1 VTAIDLDRRSPRG
14 GLLPRFVVFGLAV
27 VVVVSALSLR
37 LFQLQVANG
46 GYYATLAD
54 DNRVLLQ
61 ALPSSRGLIYD
72 RNGLA
77 LVRNVPSFTVKI
89 RPADLPF
96 SKRDEVVGRLS
107 RLVGMTPA
115 AINEAIDRN
124 PGSRFDLVRV
134 AGDVSEDV
142 ARIIAEEHLAL
153 PGVQV
158 DAEARREYVYG
169 SLVSQV
175 VGYSGAVTAE
185 DLKRLRE
192 VGYLPDDTIG
202 KAGVEN
208 VYETELR
215 GRYGLEQI
223 ERDASGRKIRVLA
236 QVRPPRTGD
245 SLELS
250 LDLDTQREAEQALR
264 WAMGLAGLKRGVV
277 IVMNPQTGEILAM
290 VSLPTYDDN
299 LFARG
304 ISVTDY
310 AKLAKN
316 ADQPLLNHGIS
327 EQYPPGSTY
336 KLVAGSGA
344 LADGLITTRTELD
357 TKPYLLLGRT
367 YRFWE
372 WNRRGWGPL
381 TIYDGFAHSS
391 DTFFF
396 QVAARLGIDRL
407 AYWGKQFGFG
417 ARTGIDLPGEA
428 KGTVPSNEWKQEVFG
443 QPIFPGETY
452 HAGIGQGYDTA
463 TPLQVLNAY
472 AALANGGRLL
482 QPQVVRRVIAPDGTV
497 VREFEPKLIRELP
510 VDPSVLRDMR
520 IASRRVVT
528 IRHTRNL
535 VELPIVVSGKSGT
548 AEFGKR
554 DRQGRLPYHSWFVAF
569 VPKDPYPKA
578 DDANGYKAAARTDS
592 ELAIVAFAFDS
603 NTKGNAAI
611 EIVKYFLQLHYD
623 LKVDLRNLDLLER
636 ANFYQGN

>member
-1 VTAIDLDRRSPRG
+1 MTAIDLDRRSPRG

-77 LVRNVPSFTVKI
+77 LVRNVPSFTVKV

-169 SLVSQV
+169 SLMSQV
-175 VGYSGAVTAE
+175 IGYSGAVTAE

-215 GRYGLEQI
+215 GGYGLEQI

-236 QVRPPRTGD
+236 QVRPPRAGD

-304 ISVTDY
+304 ISVADY
-310 AKLAKN
+310 AQLAKN
-316 ADQPLLNHGIS
+316 ADQPLLNHGVS

-336 KLVAGSGA
+336 KLVTGSGA
-344 LADGLITTRTELD
+344 LADGKITT
-357 TKPYLLLGRT
+357 
-367 YRFWE
+367 
-372 WNRRGWGPL
+372 
-381 TIYDGFAHSS
+381 IDG
-391 DTFFF
+391 
-396 QVAARLGIDRL
+396 ARDEALPAR
-407 AYWGKQFGFG
+407 WG
-417 ARTGIDLPGEA
+417 ARTATGN
-428 KGTVPSNEWKQEVFG
+428 GT
-443 QPIFPGETY
+443 
-452 HAGIGQGYDTA
+452 
-463 TPLQVLNAY
+463 
-472 AALANGGRLL
+472 AAAGGR
-482 QPQVVRRVIAPDGTV
+482 
-497 VREFEPKLIRELP
+497 
-510 VDPSVLRDMR
+510 
-520 IASRRVVT
+520 
-528 IRHTRNL
+528 
-535 VELPIVVSGKSGT
+535 
-548 AEFGKR
+548 
-554 DRQGRLPYHSWFVAF
+554 
-569 VPKDPYPKA
+569 
-578 DDANGYKAAARTDS
+578 
-592 ELAIVAFAFDS
+592 
-603 NTKGNAAI
+603 
-611 EIVKYFLQLHYD
+611 
-623 LKVDLRNLDLLER
+623 
-636 ANFYQGN
+636 